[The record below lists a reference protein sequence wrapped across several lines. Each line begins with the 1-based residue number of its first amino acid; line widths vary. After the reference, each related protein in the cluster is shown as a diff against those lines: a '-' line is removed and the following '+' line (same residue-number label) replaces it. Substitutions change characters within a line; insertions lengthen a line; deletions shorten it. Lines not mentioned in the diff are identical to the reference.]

1 MSEQEKNNTF
11 LLIFVIVIVII
22 IYVGSF
28 GQVDLTIENVS
39 KQNNEDKLNL
49 GKLKSRYNKLKTL
62 IQKKES
68 LNIKLNKKFKRI
80 YFGVRLVLT
89 SIYLGYNA
97 LLYFVFNITNL
108 GDLLNCNQLAL
119 IVIALFSFIAFG
131 TLANVQDF
139 INNIKMRLESR
150 TYNKYVDITEQI
162 ETHKKEAV
170 KLTATMTQAKSKIE
184 LTNEPLIENSVP
196 IENKND
202 IVKKKM

>member
-1 MSEQEKNNTF
+1 MMSEQEKNNTF
-11 LLIFVIVIVII
+11 LLIFVVVIVII

-28 GQVDLTIENVS
+28 GQVDLTLENVS
-39 KQNNEDKLNL
+39 KQNDKDKLNL

-108 GDLLNCNQLAL
+108 GDLLNWNQFAL
-119 IVIALFSFIAFG
+119 IVIALFSFVAFG
-131 TLANVQDF
+131 TLTNVQDF

-150 TYNKYVDITEQI
+150 TYNKYVDITEQLEI
-162 ETHKKEAV
+162 HKKEAV
-170 KLTATMTQAKSKIE
+170 KLTATITKARAQIE
-184 LTNEPLIENSVP
+184 LSNKVVVANPVLIEVP
-196 IENKND
+196 ESND
-202 IVKKKM
+202 

>member
-11 LLIFVIVIVII
+11 LLIFVVVIVII

-28 GQVDLTIENVS
+28 GQVDLTLENVS
-39 KQNNEDKLNL
+39 KQNDKDKLNL

-108 GDLLNCNQLAL
+108 GDLLNWNQFAL
-119 IVIALFSFIAFG
+119 IVIALFSFVAFG
-131 TLANVQDF
+131 TLTNVQDF

-150 TYNKYVDITEQI
+150 TYNKYVDITEQLEI
-162 ETHKKEAV
+162 HKKEAV
-170 KLTATMTQAKSKIE
+170 KLTATITKARAQIE
-184 LTNEPLIENSVP
+184 LSNKVVVANPVLIEVP
-196 IENKND
+196 ESND
-202 IVKKKM
+202 